1 MASHLATEQGKFLP
15 NPRVPP
21 GETSYLA
28 DGATV
33 ERATKGKGTFVRS
46 FGTVASRG
54 ESEVWFTFANLTR
67 TRAWGSGQALSLA
80 HLTMITNTHK
90 HKQTNTPS

>member
-46 FGTVASRG
+46 FVRNGGVSRR
-54 ESEVWFTFANLTR
+54 E
-67 TRAWGSGQALSLA
+67 
-80 HLTMITNTHK
+80 
-90 HKQTNTPS
+90 

>member
-54 ESEVWFTFANLTR
+54 ERGRLVHFRESYSHARVGFWP
-67 TRAWGSGQALSLA
+67 SSLSRSL
-80 HLTMITNTHK
+80 I
-90 HKQTNTPS
+90 